1 MKTLK
6 LVLSRLTM
14 QQQLGIATILF
25 SCHAFRPLGCYYWR
39 GSGCFYCVNAI
50 HDTPLFPAIERL
62 RVDPKIAPTAHTW
75 PRWSTGHCWSRCVF
89 AVNQVGSCCPCNHH
103 GLMVTLRVE
112 RKIVCSRP
120 VTAAE
125 NLPPQLWS
133 LKFFDLKWI
142 WDQVC
147 FRILACHES
156 RQKAFSARIVS
167 CEACSQQLLRPKR
180 KPWISVRIC
189 WDDTCTSIL
198 WTSRAQI
205 WWVKR
210 EAFFAALWW
219 TLHYICT
226 KHTAHICSLSSYP
239 RTGARSTIYHIRN
252 ENAMYTT
259 MKYIS

>member
-1 MKTLK
+1 MIP
-6 LVLSRLTM
+6 SN
-14 QQQLGIATILF
+14 
-25 SCHAFRPLGCYYWR
+25 W
-39 GSGCFYCVNAI
+39 
-50 HDTPLFPAIERL
+50 
-62 RVDPKIAPTAHTW
+62 
-75 PRWSTGHCWSRCVF
+75 
-89 AVNQVGSCCPCNHH
+89 
-103 GLMVTLRVE
+103 
-112 RKIVCSRP
+112 
-120 VTAAE
+120 TAACGPKNCTNRSYMAQVE
-125 NLPPQLWS
+125 YWTLLKSLCLCSQPGGVMLSLQSPRFDDHFVLRESLFVHIPWLQLRICHHSFDPW
-133 LKFFDLKWI
+133 KFFDLKWI

-167 CEACSQQLLRPKR
+167 CEACSEQLLRPKR

-219 TLHYICT
+219 TLHCICT

-239 RTGARSTIYHIRN
+239 RTGARSAIYHIRN
-252 ENAMYTT
+252 
-259 MKYIS
+259 

>member
-1 MKTLK
+1 MPFTTLHD
-6 LVLSRLTM
+6 S
-14 QQQLGIATILF
+14 QQLNGCVWTQKLHQQLIHGPGGVLDTTEVVVSLQ
-25 SCHAFRPLGCYYWR
+25 STKWGHA
-39 GSGCFYCVNAI
+39 V
-50 HDTPLFPAIERL
+50 PAITT
-62 RVDPKIAPTAHTW
+62 VW
-75 PRWSTGHCWSRCVF
+75 WS
-89 AVNQVGSCCPCNHH
+89 PC
-103 GLMVTLRVE
+103 VE

-133 LKFFDLKWI
+133 LKVFDLKWI

-167 CEACSQQLLRPKR
+167 CEACSEQLLRPKR

-219 TLHYICT
+219 TLHYLCT
-226 KHTAHICSLSSYP
+226 KHTAHICSYLL
-239 RTGARSTIYHIRN
+239 TIQLPPNWGQEYNISHQKLERYVYYN
-252 ENAMYTT
+252 EIYIL
-259 MKYIS
+259 MKDTKP